1 MIAFFWFSLF
11 LIFYAFAGYGLILFV
26 LVKLRQIFRGK
37 RSIPSAE
44 ENELPT
50 CTLIV
55 AAYNEE
61 AYIEEK
67 IKNTLALNYPK
78 DKIQFLF
85 ITDGSTDKTPK
96 IVGQYP
102 EIKLMHSAARLGK
115 IAAVQRAVAAV
126 TTEAMVFTDANTF
139 LNTDALINLCRHY
152 ADPKVGAVAGEKRVH
167 IDATSD
173 ATAGEGFYWKY
184 ESKLKVWD
192 SELNS
197 VVGAAGE
204 LFSVKTALYE
214 SVHPNAIIDDFMISM
229 LIAKKGYRIVYEPEA
244 YATETSSAN
253 IKEELKRKIRIAAGG
268 LQSIIWLKSLLL
280 PFQQPLLSFQY
291 ISHRVLRWTVVPF
304 LMLAIF
310 VFNILIVT
318 QTHLFIY
325 QLLLVA
331 QILFYAAAL
340 LGWILEKRQIKIKA
354 LFVPYYFGVMNY
366 AVIAGIFRYLFGVQ
380 SAAWEKSKRK

>member
-184 ESKLKVWD
+184 ESKLKVW
-192 SELNS
+192 
-197 VVGAAGE
+197 
-204 LFSVKTALYE
+204 
-214 SVHPNAIIDDFMISM
+214 
-229 LIAKKGYRIVYEPEA
+229 
-244 YATETSSAN
+244 
-253 IKEELKRKIRIAAGG
+253 
-268 LQSIIWLKSLLL
+268 
-280 PFQQPLLSFQY
+280 
-291 ISHRVLRWTVVPF
+291 
-304 LMLAIF
+304 
-310 VFNILIVT
+310 
-318 QTHLFIY
+318 
-325 QLLLVA
+325 
-331 QILFYAAAL
+331 
-340 LGWILEKRQIKIKA
+340 
-354 LFVPYYFGVMNY
+354 
-366 AVIAGIFRYLFGVQ
+366 
-380 SAAWEKSKRK
+380 